1 MDGKILFEMNMKFVT
16 SIGELWI
23 LLDFIVLH
31 DGLIIR
37 DQEAL
42 DNWSSTYERN
52 EDCSWTTPPIADFTK
67 FRCLNECV
75 SSGQLCW
82 HSTVDNLTFNHFSI
96 LVSYLTRLNLTNHG
110 LCHSCE
116 LVMQDCEIFHLRSG

>member
-42 DNWSSTYERN
+42 DN
-52 EDCSWTTPPIADFTK
+52 
-67 FRCLNECV
+67 
-75 SSGQLCW
+75 
-82 HSTVDNLTFNHFSI
+82 
-96 LVSYLTRLNLTNHG
+96 
-110 LCHSCE
+110 
-116 LVMQDCEIFHLRSG
+116 